1 LIYDTWATAL
11 AETCIVGHRA
21 FIDAGLPDKT
31 RYEARLRPTHY
42 LKFKPRSTLPLYYLE
57 L

>member
-1 LIYDTWATAL
+1 MIYDTWATAL